1 MTYNIIK
8 TENYLLVVDDSE
20 IKVGD
25 WCLANGV
32 TYNNTVVKYLKI
44 PCPPPYVSNLS
55 ILKKIIAHL
64 PLNSPTLYGVHLLPP
79 LEGEVEKLG
88 IHDLESYYGSNL
100 ELTASG
106 RMWEDGFDIGYNK
119 AKEKYK
125 YTEEDLRKMFSRAWE
140 LRERYNGSDRNG
152 YEENYPSNWKDMDYE
167 ERQDWFYEQGLKSLT
182 KYPTAFEC
190 EMEWYNPKTN
200 QSAYSL
206 PEITGL
212 NDNDGCYMK
221 TKTTSNSQGQTILAG
236 KYILKMKP

>member
-1 MTYNIIK
+1 MRYDIIK

-20 IKVGD
+20 IKEDD

-32 TYNNTVVKYLKI
+32 TYNNTVVKYLKS

-64 PLNSPTLYGVHLLPP
+64 PLNSPILDGVDLLPQ
-79 LEGEVEKLG
+79 LEQQDDVEKLG
-88 IHDLESYYGSNL
+88 IKDLESYYGSNL
-100 ELTASG
+100 ELTKLG
-106 RMWEDGFDIGYNK
+106 EMWTDGFDIGYNQ

-125 YTEEDLRKMFSRAWE
+125 YTEEDIFKA
-140 LRERYNGSDRNG
+140 YDCGSNALLG
-152 YEENYPSNWKDMDYE
+152 VSK
-167 ERQDWFYEQGLKSLT
+167 QSLINFLSQP
-182 KYPTAFEC
+182 KYPIGFEC

-212 NDNDGCYMK
+212 NDNDGCYTINTKAFITTYPCNYYSMK
-221 TKTTSNSQGQTILAG
+221 TKTTSNSQGQTILVG
-236 KYILKMKP
+236 KYIYS